1 MKVKKEDRRV
11 KYTKMVLKES
21 FIDLLIEKDIKSI
34 TITEICEN
42 ADINRATFYTHYA
55 DQYDL
60 LKKIEDEF
68 LENLKEYIFQ
78 FKSDKGSIQ
87 MVDILAKIF
96 EYLKANSKL
105 CKIIMSKQGDLEY
118 QNEIMMM
125 IYESDMPMKPSAE
138 LSKPEEPYL
147 YAFIITGCVGVVQ
160 KWLDEGMK
168 SSTKVMANVI
178 FDTIKKLPVFFE

>member
-78 FKSDKGSIQ
+78 FKSDKSNIQ

-125 IYESDMPMKPSAE
+125 IYESDMPMKPSEE
-138 LSKPEEPYL
+138 LAKSEEPYL

-168 SSTKVMANVI
+168 SPTKVMANVI